1 MTCRGSQWYRWD
13 PHIHAPGTVMNDQ
26 FKGPSAWEDYIT
38 ALEAVTPALDAIGV
52 TDYYVTET

>member
-1 MTCRGSQWYRWD
+1 MTGRGSHWRRWE

-38 ALEAVTPALDAIGV
+38 ALEAVTPAPDVIAV
-52 TDYYVTET
+52 ND